1 MGMGRTSVVGL
12 CVVAGAA
19 LIAPATAFHALPA
32 RMPAGGAAR
41 CPGRCAQRELPRAA
55 PALAIR
61 RLLRAQGDG
70 GDVASAAAAVEQQIA
85 EDLAFYEAITSVDDE
100 PLRAATLRALDILAS
115 ALRLY
120 GPQRTVV
127 SFNGGKD
134 ADVVLHLMRAASAKY
149 CADNSL
155 RERPPLVYFE
165 DPKEFP
171 EVEAH
176 VASAVERYQ
185 CQLVRYSSGIKAGLA
200 DLVDQSPRTLAF
212 VLGTR
217 QGDPNCGDQGAF
229 APSSSYMPNFMRVNP
244 ILTWNYGQ
252 VWQGLGFR
260 ILRFHAR
267 ESHAHLELCAGVA
280 VYQSAPDPGVQSL
293 SRRVSTSKP

>member
-1 MGMGRTSVVGL
+1 MHPYVGRTCLVGL

-19 LIAPATAFHALPA
+19 LIAPATAFQALIPA
-32 RMPAGGAAR
+32 LMPAGSSAR

-55 PALAIR
+55 LALAR
-61 RLLRAQGDG
+61 CCVLRAQGAG
-70 GDVASAAAAVEQQIA
+70 GDAAAAEAVEQQIA
-85 EDLAFYEAITSVDDE
+85 KDLAFYEAITSVDDD
-100 PLRAATLRALDILAS
+100 PLRAATLRALDILSS

-120 GPQRTVV
+120 GPERTVV

-149 CADNSL
+149 CTDNSL

-185 CQLVRYSSGIKAGLA
+185 CRMVRYSSGIKAGLT

-244 ILTWNYGQ
+244 ILTWSYGQ
-252 VWQGLGFR
+252 VCQGLGFR
-260 ILRFHAR
+260 VSQFHAR
-267 ESHAHLELCAGVA
+267 EFHANPELQAGVA
-280 VYQSAPDPGVQSL
+280 V
-293 SRRVSTSKP
+293 

>member
-19 LIAPATAFHALPA
+19 LIAPATAFHALLPA

-55 PALAIR
+55 RAIAR
-61 RLLRAQGDG
+61 CRLLRAQGAG
-70 GDVASAAAAVEQQIA
+70 GDAAAAVAVEQQIA

-100 PLRAATLRALDILAS
+100 PLRAATLRALDILGS

-134 ADVVLHLMRAASAKY
+134 ADVVLHLMRAASAKF

-244 ILTWNYGQ
+244 ILTWSYGQ

-260 ILRFHAR
+260 ISRFHAR
-267 ESHAHLELCAGVA
+267 DSHAHLELRAGVA
-280 VYQSAPDPGVQSL
+280 VYQSAPDPGVQSVP
-293 SRRVSTSKP
+293 RRVGTPKP